1 MASSVYQRLGRV
13 FAPDRF
19 SPDRRALLKAAAFA
33 GAATALSVGGCS
45 WTREDEGDDGEGAEN
60 CKGETV
66 KQTVDRVTAVD
77 DARVYLSKGDLG
89 HKACMYFVLGNSPW
103 EVMADCSSYPEWDA
117 DLKLVEE
124 AANLEGL

>member
-1 MASSVYQRLGRV
+1 MHLVTYKTPAHT
-13 FAPDRF
+13 D
-19 SPDRRALLKAAAFA
+19 AAAI
-33 GAATALSVGGCS
+33 
-45 WTREDEGDDGEGAEN
+45 TRLLTGLQTLGWQVYAVDDGEGAEN

-66 KQTVDRVTAVD
+66 KQTVDRVTAVE

-89 HKACMYFVLGNSPW
+89 HRACMYFVLGNSPW

-117 DLKLVEE
+117 DLTLVEE